1 MIRRALVDNSMN
13 VFRVNQ
19 RFKLV
24 AKLMHVVQRKWPE
37 IVVVAF
43 VFVIAVDI
51 KNRVFIATSQLL
63 AVSVEINAVWI
74 YRVSRRLN
82 DCLPVIFIA
91 P

>member
-1 MIRRALVDNSMN
+1 MN

-24 AKLMHVVQRKWPE
+24 AKLMHVVQRKRPE

-51 KNRVFIATSQLL
+51 KNRVFIATSQ
-63 AVSVEINAVWI
+63 
-74 YRVSRRLN
+74 
-82 DCLPVIFIA
+82 
-91 P
+91 